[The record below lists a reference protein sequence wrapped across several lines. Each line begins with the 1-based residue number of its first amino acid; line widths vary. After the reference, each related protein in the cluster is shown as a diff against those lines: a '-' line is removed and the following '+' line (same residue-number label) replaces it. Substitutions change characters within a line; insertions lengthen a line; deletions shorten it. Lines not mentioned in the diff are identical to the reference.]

1 LIGGSVYAPLQL
13 IGIRFPSVS
22 RKVYS
27 LLDAI
32 NITLAV
38 RLHQIRR
45 PRCIF
50 PRISYAA
57 DQLQLAIGRFYSLL
71 KTCLLHTAQAL

>member
-1 LIGGSVYAPLQL
+1 
-13 IGIRFPSVS
+13 
-22 RKVYS
+22 
-27 LLDAI
+27 
-32 NITLAV
+32 V

-71 KTCLLHTAQAL
+71 ETCLLHTAEAL